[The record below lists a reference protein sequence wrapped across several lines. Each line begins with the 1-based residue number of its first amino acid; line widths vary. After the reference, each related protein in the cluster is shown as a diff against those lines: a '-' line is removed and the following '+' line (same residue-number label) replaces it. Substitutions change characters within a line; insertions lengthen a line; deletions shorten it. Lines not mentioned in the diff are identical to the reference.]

1 MMSKLR
7 RELNLF
13 GLTMIAVGSCIG
25 SGIFLTPSTVAE
37 HLTSPFLIL
46 SVWSLGGLI
55 ALTGALTFAELGGMF
70 PHAGGVYVYL
80 REAFGELAGFWYGWA
95 YFSVI
100 NSGSLAALSLAFA
113 YYVSFLVPLS
123 AGGQTAVAVGALV
136 SVTLINIFRVK
147 LVELFADLFTVLK
160 LLGIALIVG
169 IGLLLG
175 KGGDATP
182 ATALVDGSV
191 NTLTAFGLALVGVF
205 FSYGGWHHASYL
217 SGEAKDPDRTVPRA
231 MILGAIIVTITY
243 VMINVAFL
251 RLISPVAMAA
261 SQSVAA
267 DAVSTVL
274 PFGAKLIAVI
284 IAISTY
290 GTTLIYTLSAPRIYF
305 AMAEDGLFFERFARV
320 HPKFHTP
327 VWSVVFQS
335 IWAIVLLV
343 LWKTFSNVITY
354 VTFTDWIFFTLAAC
368 IVIIFRYK
376 RKEAARPYRTLG
388 YPITPLIFITIS
400 GLFVINTL
408 IERPS
413 QALGSL
419 VLLGIG
425 YPVFLYFRKT
435 RRERVEG

>member
-1 MMSKLR
+1 MSKLR

-100 NSGSLAALSLAFA
+100 NSGSLTALSLAFA

-435 RRERVEG
+435 RGLRVEG

>member
-1 MMSKLR
+1 MSKLR

-327 VWSVVFQS
+327 VWSVIFQS

>member
-1 MMSKLR
+1 MSKLR

-435 RRERVEG
+435 RGLRVEG

>member
-1 MMSKLR
+1 MSKLR

-435 RRERVEG
+435 RGERVEG

>member
-1 MMSKLR
+1 MSKLR